1 MSIRIILADDH
12 KIIRDGLRSLIENQM
27 GMEVIAEAKDGRTA
41 VALTRRHQPDI
52 VIMDISMPGL
62 NGIEATRQITSE
74 SLSFKVIALSMHTDR
89 RFVQDMFKAGVS
101 GYLLKDCAFEELNRA
116 IISVMSGQTYLS
128 PMIASVVIDDYV
140 LQVPENKDKKF
151 HLLSGREREV
161 TQMIAEGNTTKQIA
175 LALHVSVKTIETHR
189 RNIMGKLNLHSIA
202 ELTKYALKEGLT
214 F

>member
-27 GMEVIAEAKDGRTA
+27 GMEVIAEAEDGRTA

-116 IISVMSGQTYLS
+116 IIAVMSGQTYLS

-161 TQMIAEGNTTKQIA
+161 IQMIAEGNTTKQIA

-189 RNIMGKLNLHSIA
+189 RNIMVKLDRHSIA
-202 ELTKYALKEGLT
+202 ELTKYALEEGLT